1 MCNDSQVDT
10 FCIEDLSIKDMQ
22 SKNRHAMNRVIG
34 DLAWNMF
41 VSMLIYKAKQRS
53 KNIIKIGRYVPSS
66 KTCNV
71 CGYVKHDLQLGDRE
85 WDCPKC
91 GQHHDRDINA
101 SKNIKDFALPNMTFN
116 KRVGSTLSNG
126 NHL

>member
-22 SKNRHAMNRVIG
+22 SENMHSINRTIG

-41 VSMLIYKAKQRS
+41 VSMLTYKAEQRG

-66 KTCNV
+66 KTCSN
-71 CGYVKHDLQLGDRE
+71 CGYVKHDL
-85 WDCPKC
+85 
-91 GQHHDRDINA
+91 
-101 SKNIKDFALPNMTFN
+101 
-116 KRVGSTLSNG
+116 
-126 NHL
+126 